1 MNNCTEHSSMFTH
14 LHGRS
19 KRSVNN
25 DHGNVGA
32 CRRHAGKPDLVADR
46 GIDRWLPGRGSDA
59 RRGLRHR
66 RGYHRWPHWGLHRRM
81 VVWPAWR
88 EHRRWS
94 AGQHYYGFYW
104 CLYLDF
110 PPASFFASL
119 SVPETVSRPRGG
131 AARGSAVLVASRRLL
146 LAAISPTAHPGTT
159 TPSGTAW
166 AGVHQTRQRMG
177 RDSTCLFTLKP

>member
-131 AARGSAVLVASRRLL
+131 AAREAPFLLRPGVSFWLRSPQRRTPEPPHHLEPHGPASTR
-146 LAAISPTAHPGTT
+146 PGRGWV
-159 TPSGTAW
+159 GTRHAYL
-166 AGVHQTRQRMG
+166 H
-177 RDSTCLFTLKP
+177 